1 MAETTHT
8 GHLLLVLDGALGEPF
23 AAVAPERGD
32 GAPRCSAGG
41 DESSSLIAQ
50 IAALLPGDARRAV
63 AAVIV
68 GVGPGSYSG
77 IRAAAGAAASIALA
91 LGVPVV
97 PVPSDAAISRAAG
110 RTVDIAL
117 GARDLLRIESGTSR
131 LVQRSDVVD
140 ASPLDLAARA
150 ALKDG
155 LAAALLEAG
164 RTSLTNGG
172 GQEPAKAVIELRYL
186 ARPRGSLPAGE
197 IV

>member
-1 MAETTHT
+1 MT
-8 GHLLLVLDGALGEPF
+8 GVQTCALPI
-23 AAVAPERGD
+23 
-32 GAPRCSAGG
+32 C
-41 DESSSLIAQ
+41 
-50 IAALLPGDARRAV
+50 
-63 AAVIV
+63 
-68 GVGPGSYSG
+68 
-77 IRAAAGAAASIALA
+77 AAAGAAASIALA

-172 GQEPAKAVIELRYL
+172 GQEPANAVIELRYL